1 MAAAILF
8 VYCHPSPSMQWA
20 SGSGYLQVALC
31 SLGAPLHNAVY
42 AFLCDVCLF
51 SLTRAQPV
59 LTDSAPLLLGTCSD
73 SLFLMRLQKIQ
84 GKEGALHACLG
95 PKVGTSAPGWSE
107 N

>member
-1 MAAAILF
+1 
-8 VYCHPSPSMQWA
+8 MQWA

-59 LTDSAPLLLGTCSD
+59 LTESAPLLLGACSD
-73 SLFLMRLQKIQ
+73 SLFFNEVAKNS
-84 GKEGALHACLG
+84 G
-95 PKVGTSAPGWSE
+95 
-107 N
+107 